1 MAERRTPV
9 LNSDVL
15 KHVFGI
21 LDLEDQEIG
30 SIAKRTLYAS
40 TQVSQLWQVRE
51 TCNTAFRSGVI

>member
-1 MAERRTPV
+1 MVV

-15 KHVFGI
+15 EHVFGA

-30 SIAKRTLYAS
+30 SPAKRALCAS

-51 TCNTAFRSGVI
+51 TWDIA